1 MERVLTGIP
10 ADGPLRPVPA
20 FVLVAGGTVLGIA
33 GTDLV
38 LPAVPS
44 LPAALGGSPA
54 QAQLVLAAF
63 VAGTALGLLLFGEL
77 GARFDRRWLLAGS
90 LAAYGLVSAAAGLR
104 PRSRSWWRS
113 ASSRAPPARPRPC
126 SRPG

>member
-1 MERVLTGIP
+1 MPTG
-10 ADGPLRPVPA
+10 GSLQPVPA
-20 FVLVAGGTVLGIA
+20 FVLVASATVLGIA

-44 LPAALGGSPA
+44 LPAVLGGSPT

-77 GARFDRRWLLAGS
+77 GAHFDQRWLLAGS
-90 LAAYGLVSAAAGLR
+90 LAAYGLVSAAAGLAPWLPRPWWAPPR
-104 PRSRSWWRS
+104 PRRR
-113 ASSRAPPARPRPC
+113 PARPQPY
-126 SRPG
+126 SRPA